1 MEAGRVY
8 HRQGRILSLQER
20 PPEIEALVRGSSQV
34 PYHVR
39 ITVTPCEK
47 VGVRIKGD
55 CSCPVGAYCKHIA
68 AVLIESR
75 ARHPDIGVSKQAELF
90 SAKPASQALS
100 KDSLPAH
107 ISHWIAAL
115 ERSQASDSED
125 YPPDAQNRL
134 LYVFSLPVY
143 RHAPSELQVEAVSAR
158 ILKNGGFSSSVSR
171 PELSAIFSETP
182 AKYIRPSDVKI
193 ARLLS
198 AARGHAYGAIRL
210 KDEAAWEIIEP
221 ALATGARDLTTPMG
235 CPWSPV
241 RFRLARLSGSLAM
254 TPTSV
259 RKSRSSRA

>member
-100 KDSLPAH
+100 KDSLLRTFPTG
-107 ISHWIAAL
+107 L
-115 ERSQASDSED
+115 LRSNAR
-125 YPPDAQNRL
+125 RL
-134 LYVFSLPVY
+134 RIPRIIPRMRKIVFSMFFRSPY
-143 RHAPSELQVEAVSAR
+143 IATRHPNCR
-158 ILKNGGFSSSVSR
+158 SR
-171 PELSAIFSETP
+171 
-182 AKYIRPSDVKI
+182 R
-193 ARLLS
+193 
-198 AARGHAYGAIRL
+198 
-210 KDEAAWEIIEP
+210 
-221 ALATGARDLTTPMG
+221 
-235 CPWSPV
+235 CP
-241 RFRLARLSGSLAM
+241 
-254 TPTSV
+254 
-259 RKSRSSRA
+259 RAS